1 MTYKF
6 TNSAQNAIEFANEIA
21 IELGHKYLGT
31 EHILYGLTKE
41 ETGIA
46 KKVLELQGVNSE
58 NVLEKIEDLIGED
71 EDKLDATFGF
81 TPRTKRV
88 IENAFRE
95 AKKLG
100 SDYIGTEHLLLGLMR
115 EGDSV
120 ATRILVELNVEPTKL
135 FNELNK
141 VIENENEQNGNTN
154 GKSNYNNGSY
164 NSTPTLNQF
173 GTDLTKS
180 AKEGKLDPV
189 IGRSEEIERV
199 IQILSRRTKNNPC
212 LIGEP
217 GVGKTAVVEGLAQ
230 KIIAGDV
237 PDLLKNKR
245 LVSMDIS
252 GMVAGAKYRGD
263 FEERIKKSL
272 NEVKKAGDVI

>member
-95 AKKLG
+95 AKKAWFRL
-100 SDYIGTEHLLLGLMR
+100 YRNRAFITW
-115 EGDSV
+115 
-120 ATRILVELNVEPTKL
+120 
-135 FNELNK
+135 FNE
-141 VIENENEQNGNTN
+141 
-154 GKSNYNNGSY
+154 
-164 NSTPTLNQF
+164 
-173 GTDLTKS
+173 
-180 AKEGKLDPV
+180 
-189 IGRSEEIERV
+189 
-199 IQILSRRTKNNPC
+199 
-212 LIGEP
+212 
-217 GVGKTAVVEGLAQ
+217 
-230 KIIAGDV
+230 
-237 PDLLKNKR
+237 
-245 LVSMDIS
+245 
-252 GMVAGAKYRGD
+252 RG
-263 FEERIKKSL
+263 
-272 NEVKKAGDVI
+272 G